1 MNQKDY
7 TSNKY
12 YIFLAV
18 MFFLLLSV
26 LLILFLKNKW
36 LYEDIVVK
44 KINAKEDIL
53 LLFTTEKNGTVEQY
67 LRENKIVY
75 EKVKKGRDYDLIMRK
90 LNLSEI
96 DIEEPTIVIVKDGQ
110 TLATLAEIK
119 STKELKI
126 FLSNYNIS

>member
-53 LLFTTEKNGTVEQY
+53 LLFTTEKN
-67 LRENKIVY
+67 
-75 EKVKKGRDYDLIMRK
+75 
-90 LNLSEI
+90 
-96 DIEEPTIVIVKDGQ
+96 
-110 TLATLAEIK
+110 
-119 STKELKI
+119 
-126 FLSNYNIS
+126 